1 MKNDKI
7 TTAQPW
13 CGGHSTSISACGGKG
28 PDSSFQKRD
37 SHIYTL
43 RLR

>member
-13 CGGHSTSISACGGKG
+13 CGGHSTSISACGGKWPG
-28 PDSSFQKRD
+28 FKSLKKRFT
-37 SHIYTL
+37 HIYT
-43 RLR
+43 